1 MKKALPAQS
10 VLLASAL
17 VLGLLSAPLVSRASA
32 AAAPVAH
39 GAASDPKRAEVSRAQ
54 PGFNFFSV
62 EQDIEIGR
70 QSAAEVQR
78 QLPMLNDR
86 SVDRYL
92 GRIVEKLAAVAPG
105 ARYPYQIK
113 AVNAS
118 EINAFALP
126 GGPMYVNRGLLEAA
140 RSEAELAGV
149 LAHEL
154 SHVALRHGTHQASKA
169 YLGQAGL
176 GILGGLLGKNGGNTA
191 QIVNA
196 IGGLGL
202 NAAFLKFGRDA
213 EYQADQLG
221 AEIMARAGYNPTAM
235 ADFFQLLRGQQG
247 RDPGKLEQFFSD
259 HPPSADREARIR
271 QQART
276 LGPIRSREVGGFK
289 QVAAGLRRLPAAPS
303 RQAQR
308 RPENPREEDRR
319 DTRPVEVRVER
330 PSSHFE
336 RFEQRNGFFTIE
348 HPDNWRAYASDSGYA
363 VSIAPEGG
371 VVETAN
377 GQQAMLYG
385 VIVNHYAPFDE
396 TDRRRGSLEDAT
408 DDLVRQITRSNSYL
422 RTQDDSPRREQID
435 GASALSV
442 VLSGRSPVTGEEERV
457 TVFTRSLPDDHV
469 IYALCIVP
477 GRDYDSLART
487 FSQMM
492 RTLRINDEAAHRGAR
507 TPDLSAVRR
516 GRTGGS

>member
-1 MKKALPAQS
+1 
-10 VLLASAL
+10 
-17 VLGLLSAPLVSRASA
+17 
-32 AAAPVAH
+32 
-39 GAASDPKRAEVSRAQ
+39 
-54 PGFNFFSV
+54 
-62 EQDIEIGR
+62 
-70 QSAAEVQR
+70 
-78 QLPMLNDR
+78 
-86 SVDRYL
+86 
-92 GRIVEKLAAVAPG
+92 
-105 ARYPYQIK
+105 
-113 AVNAS
+113 
-118 EINAFALP
+118 
-126 GGPMYVNRGLLEAA
+126 
-140 RSEAELAGV
+140 
-149 LAHEL
+149 
-154 SHVALRHGTHQASKA
+154 
-169 YLGQAGL
+169 
-176 GILGGLLGKNGGNTA
+176 
-191 QIVNA
+191 
-196 IGGLGL
+196 
-202 NAAFLKFGRDA
+202 
-213 EYQADQLG
+213 
-221 AEIMARAGYNPTAM
+221 M